1 MQGSPAGSGGAMQQ
15 ALQSM
20 WAKAGIKVSKI
31 SQLALPQL
39 TANFTSHNWQVD
51 VGFSGASDP
60 SLGLGLSFF
69 FGSHGPDS
77 GVADPALDAL
87 LLKGATSLNQAD
99 RSAAYKSAYQ
109 LMWAN
114 TYGDFL
120 FENPSFNVSTASVS
134 GVGPAPARWID
145 WGQVAVK

>member
-1 MQGSPAGSGGAMQQ
+1 MPLRGKNGS
-15 ALQSM
+15 
-20 WAKAGIKVSKI
+20 
-31 SQLALPQL
+31 
-39 TANFTSHNWQVD
+39 

-60 SLGLGLSFF
+60 SLGLGLQFF

-87 LLKGATSLNQAD
+87 LLKGATSLDQAE

-109 LMWAN
+109 LIWAN

-120 FENPSFNVSTASVS
+120 FENPSFNVSTAGVS
-134 GVGPAPARWID
+134 GVGPTPPRWID